1 LKARSQASPIVS
13 HGLADGSHTLDRIG
27 TGPKLLRFSGH
38 CSKLHFVDEMLQRS
52 EPGVEG
58 PYCPPAP
65 IPPRM
70 RLRLIK
76 LLATLGR
83 NPLECWSA
91 EFFQEPIAKVRLPFA
106 DAFLVHDPAAIKHV
120 LVDNAANYRKDPI
133 QRRILATGLADGL
146 LSVEGDRWEMQRR
159 TLAPLFAR
167 RTVAS
172 FTSAMLSAADLLTE
186 RWNKLEPL
194 ATVDVAAEM
203 TLLTLNVLAQTLF
216 SDGIGGDLDGFRAAM
231 NSYFGT
237 IGRIG
242 ALDLFGVPDF
252 VPRPGRRRLQQTL
265 AYFENVIDAVIETR
279 RRLETSPGADQP
291 ADLLTLLLRALD
303 PATGRP
309 MSFAEVRSNILTFL
323 SAGHETT
330 ANTLAWSAFLLSR
343 SPDWRA
349 RVREEADREL
359 KEEQPGLAE
368 RLVVTRAVIEEALRL
383 YPPIAALSRMSEGA
397 DTLGAFHVRPRSVI
411 VVAPYVLHRHRKLWE
426 RPDVFDPARFLPPSK
441 GNIPRFA
448 YLPFGTGPRTC
459 IGSSFALQEA
469 TIILATLLHRFE
481 LRLLP
486 DASVW
491 PVQKITLRP
500 ANGLP
505 MRVSPRWSN

>member
-1 LKARSQASPIVS
+1 
-13 HGLADGSHTLDRIG
+13 
-27 TGPKLLRFSGH
+27 LLRFSGH
-38 CSKLHFVDEMLQRS
+38 CSTLHFVDEMLQRS
-52 EPGVEG
+52 EAGVEG
-58 PYCPPAP
+58 LYCPPAP
-65 IPPRM
+65 NPPRT
-70 RLRLIK
+70 RLRLLK

-91 EFFQEPIAKVRLPFA
+91 EFFQEPIAKVRLPLA

-120 LVDNAANYRKDPI
+120 LVDNAANYCKDPI

-167 RTVAS
+167 RTVAT

-186 RWNKLEPL
+186 RWSKLEPP

-203 TLLTLNVLAQTLF
+203 TLLTLNVLALTVF

-252 VPRPGRRRLQQTL
+252 VPRPGRRRLRQTL
-265 AYFENVIDAVIETR
+265 AYFENVIDAIIETR
-279 RRLETSPGADQP
+279 RHRLETSPGADAP

-309 MSFAEVRSNILTFL
+309 MSSAEVRSNILTFL

-330 ANTLAWSAFLLSR
+330 ANTLAWSAFLLSQ
-343 SPDWRA
+343 SSDWRA

-359 KEEQPGLAE
+359 KEAQPGLAE

-397 DTLGAFHVRPRSVI
+397 DTLGAFHVRPRSLI

-469 TIILATLLHRFE
+469 TVILATLFHRFE
-481 LRLLP
+481 MQLLP

-491 PVQKITLRP
+491 PVQKITVRP
-500 ANGLP
+500 ENGLP